1 MIRSIIN
8 VLLSLAFLLFAYFNL
23 NDGDGFL
30 WVAIYVAVA
39 IVCGLGA
46 AGKYY
51 PAATLTLVLLYLEM
65 QVIDNNGHADA
76 KITKHRAGDLYD
88 LVASSRETVKP
99 LDQWNLAEIKMNNG
113 KLDLYLNGENV
124 VSTEL
129 WNDNWKTLVD
139 NSKFKTWGGFA
150 KFRKGKIAL
159 QDHGD
164 MVWFRNIKI
173 KEL

>member
-51 PAATLTLVLLYLEM
+51 PAATLTLVLLYLGYALLLYFSKNGVHDWLFTYNRPSITESM
-65 QVIDNNGHADA
+65 QATKPYIEKTREFFGLLIAIAALLLNYFAGKYSNGI
-76 KITKHRAGDLYD
+76 KNP
-88 LVASSRETVKP
+88 VAANRPAAPTT
-99 LDQWNLAEIKMNNG
+99 Q
-113 KLDLYLNGENV
+113 
-124 VSTEL
+124 
-129 WNDNWKTLVD
+129 
-139 NSKFKTWGGFA
+139 
-150 KFRKGKIAL
+150 
-159 QDHGD
+159 
-164 MVWFRNIKI
+164 
-173 KEL
+173 